1 MEKYNKY
8 LEQQFKIHKI
18 NQKYG
23 ISDNEALLLDYLAL
37 LFYKDEPMK
46 VGDVTSLKRFGS
58 LATIHKQVTNLC
70 QKDLLT
76 KINSTKTSAKYLG
89 LGKKGVARVTAIR
102 KLLS

>member
-8 LEQQFKIHKI
+8 LELQVNIHKI

-23 ISDNEALLLDYLAL
+23 ISDNEALLLDYLDL
-37 LFYKDEPMK
+37 LFYKNEPTK
-46 VGDVTSLKRFGS
+46 VGYVTSLKRFGS
-58 LATIHKQVTNLC
+58 LATIHKQVTNFC
-70 QKDLLT
+70 QKDLLI

-89 LGKKGVARVTAIR
+89 LGKKGVSRVAAIR